1 MTPATDGSLSAP
13 LVILGALLIAFSGV
27 PSLFTK
33 KTSGFG
39 QQLASL
45 LVTVGALCGLIGAFS
60 AILLNRSETFVIEWG
75 LPFDP
80 CEIALD
86 PFSGLFLLPIF
97 FISAC
102 CSIYGVGYWPAT
114 EHAETT
120 RKITFFFGLTA
131 ASMAL
136 LVMAKNMVLFL
147 VAWEVM
153 ALSAYFILAAED
165 HRKEVREAGFIYLA
179 ATHTGTL
186 ALFAMFAMLH
196 SATSSFLFPP
206 AATIDAAMP
215 LSAAILVAALIGF
228 GMKAGLMP
236 LHVWLPSAHANA
248 PSHISAIMSGVLIK
262 MGIYGIIR
270 VVSFFSHPPLWW
282 GAVILSAGMIT
293 AVLGV
298 TFAMG
303 QKDIKRLLAYS
314 SIDNIGIIAMGIG
327 VAVIGQATGSNKL
340 AILGMA
346 GALLH
351 VLNHGI
357 FKPLLFLNAGSVIH
371 ATGTREIDAMGGL
384 ARTMPATSILF
395 LTGSLAICGLPP
407 LNGFVGEYLVYLALF
422 TGAKDGGGGAA
433 AFMALAVPALALT
446 GGLALACF
454 VKLYGTAFL
463 GLPRSGGAEHP
474 HEAGGT
480 MLAPMRLLAFLS
492 LFIGLFPPLAIKL
505 LHYPLLSWSPSLAR
519 SGLSLSTLA
528 PVTWLTV
535 AGVTLAVVA
544 ILLYIFYDRQL
555 KNASRQTAATWGCGY
570 VRPSVRMQYTSSSF
584 SETLVL
590 LFRGVLRPRVKKP
603 ELRGYFPATREYASS
618 IPDMVLDLIILP
630 VSRAMDFGFSFI
642 RKLQHGEYHLYILY
656 IFVTMIALLIW
667 AH

>member
-1 MTPATDGSLSAP
+1 MNPATDGSLSTT
-13 LVILGALLIAFSGV
+13 LVILGALLIALSGV
-27 PSLFTK
+27 PALFTRK
-33 KTSGFG
+33 NSGFG
-39 QQLASL
+39 QQLASFF
-45 LVTVGALCGLIGAFS
+45 VTAGAICGLIGAFS
-60 AILLNRSETFVIEWG
+60 AIILNRSGTFVIEWG
-75 LPFDP
+75 LPFGP

-86 PFSGLFLLPIF
+86 PFSGLFLLPVF

-102 CSIYGVGYWPAT
+102 CSIYGIGYWPAA

-120 RKITFFFGLTA
+120 RKITFFFGLTS

-147 VAWEVM
+147 VVWEVM

-186 ALFAMFAMLH
+186 ALFAMFALLRH
-196 SATSSFLFPP
+196 VTSSFLFP
-206 AATIDAAMP
+206 AAASIDAATP
-215 LSAAILVAALIGF
+215 LSAAILIAALIGF

-236 LHVWLPSAHANA
+236 LHVWLPAAHANA

-282 GAVILSAGMIT
+282 GLVILSAGMIT

-303 QKDIKRLLAYS
+303 QKDMKRLLAYS
-314 SIDNIGIIAMGIG
+314 SIDNIGIIAIGVG
-327 VAVIGQATGSNKL
+327 VAVIGQATGNITL
-340 AILGMA
+340 AMLGMA

-351 VLNHGI
+351 VLNHAI
-357 FKPLLFLNAGSVIH
+357 FKPLLFLNSGSVIH
-371 ATGTREIDAMGGL
+371 ATGTRDIEAMGGL
-384 ARTMPATSILF
+384 ARAMPATSILF
-395 LTGSLAICGLPP
+395 LAGTIAICGLPP

-422 TGAKDGGGGAA
+422 TGAKDGVGTSA
-433 AFMALAVPALALT
+433 AFMALAVPSLALT

-454 VKLYGTAFL
+454 VKLYGSAFL
-463 GLPRSGGAEHP
+463 GLPRSSDAEHP

-480 MLAPMRLLAFLS
+480 MLAPIRVLAFLA
-492 LFIGLFPPLAIKL
+492 LLIGLFPPLAVKL
-505 LHYPLLSWSPSLAR
+505 LHYPLLSWSPSLVQ

-528 PVTWLTV
+528 PVTWISM
-535 AGVTLAVVA
+535 AGVTLVVIA
-544 ILLYIFYDRQL
+544 SILYFCYGRQL
-555 KNASRQTAATWGCGY
+555 KSKPRQTAATWGCGY
-570 VRPSVRMQYTSSSF
+570 VRPNARMQYTASSF
-584 SETLVL
+584 TETLVL
-590 LFRGVLRPRVKKP
+590 LFRGVLRPRGKEP
-603 ELRGYFPATREYASS
+603 ELRGYFPATREYASN
-618 IPDMVLDLIILP
+618 IPDLVLDLFIIP
-630 VSRAMDFGFSFI
+630 VSRAIDFGFSFL

-656 IFVTMIALLIW
+656 IFVTMVALLIW